1 MLLKMRTIQ
10 VMYNNNN
17 FESAVDC
24 VLMQVKLLMILC
36 ELVLIWVSE
45 NLIDIHLVCI
55 RNYYNLFL

>member
-1 MLLKMRTIQ
+1 MPLKMRTIQ
-10 VMYNNNN
+10 VMYDNNI
-17 FESAVDC
+17 FESAIDC

-36 ELVLIWVSE
+36 ELALIWVSE